1 MRTKIISIL
10 VFFLINTICVADIT
24 VIHNIKGNT
33 INQIGHV
40 GFEAIAFENGKV
52 LAIGTSKDLSQK
64 FPKAISIDGQGKA
77 MLPGLHDAHAH
88 IMSLAR
94 LKNQVDLAGINSLEE
109 TLQKIKEYADSHPNS
124 QWILGR
130 GWNQVLWK
138 GKKFPTKQ
146 DLDALNIK
154 RPIWLRRI
162 DGHAGWANSQ
172 AMQIA
177 GSSGI
182 EKDIPGGEIIND
194 AQGRQTGI
202 FVDNAMDVIGKEI
215 PQENA
220 FETIDTMLYGLQFLA
235 SLGLTTVDDAG
246 INYQTYQA
254 YKLLDKHNLMPIR
267 VNAMVHSGAK
277 HLDKMLEKP
286 YHGKGELLQI
296 HSIKYVFDGAL
307 GSRGAAMLKPYS
319 DRADTTG
326 LIVQT
331 QDFVQNL
338 IYKNAQNGW
347 QAAIHAIGDKANRM
361 ALNALADPRAL
372 SETNRNRVE
381 HAQIVDVNDLHMFK
395 DHHIIA
401 SMQPTHAT
409 SDKNM
414 AEDRIGK
421 QRLKGAYAWQ
431 TLEKQGVVI
440 ASGSDFPV
448 EYPNPFFGLHA
459 AVTRQDR
466 NNQPPNGWIPE
477 ERLSLEQALA
487 SFTINAAYADRHEK
501 TLGSLE
507 PGKWADFIL
516 VDQDLFNIP
525 EQDIWK
531 TQVIETW
538 IAGKKVFEKKH

>member
-1 MRTKIISIL
+1 MKTKIITLL
-10 VFFLINTICVADIT
+10 VFFLFNTLCFAEIT
-24 VIHNIKGNT
+24 VIHNIKGNS
-33 INQIGHV
+33 INQKGHV
-40 GFEAIAFENGKV
+40 KFEALAFDAGKV
-52 LAIGTSKDLSQK
+52 LAVGTDKEIKHAYPNATFIDGK
-64 FPKAISIDGQGKA
+64 GKAI
-77 MLPGLHDAHAH
+77 LPGLHDAHAH

-109 TLQKIKEYADSHPNS
+109 TLQKVKEFAESHPNS

-138 GKKFPTKQ
+138 GKKFPTKK
-146 DLDALNIK
+146 DLDALNIN

-202 FVDNAMDVIGKEI
+202 FVDNAMGIIAKVVPE
-215 PQENA
+215 ENA
-220 FETIDTMLYGLQFLA
+220 FETIDTMLYGLKFLA

-254 YKLLDKHNLMPIR
+254 YKLLDKNNLMPIR

-277 HLDKMLEKP
+277 YLDKMLQKP
-286 YHGKGELLQI
+286 YNGKDDFLQI
-296 HSIKYVFDGAL
+296 HTIKYVFDGAL

-319 DRADTTG
+319 DRPDTTG

-338 IYKNAQNGW
+338 IFKNAPNGW

-372 SETNRNRVE
+372 SEKNRNRVE
-381 HAQIVDVNDLHMFK
+381 HAQIVDVDDLHMFK

-414 AEDRIGK
+414 AQDRIGK

-431 TLEKQGVVI
+431 TLMKQGVVI

-466 NNQPPNGWIPE
+466 KNQPLDGWIPE
-477 ERLSLEQALA
+477 EKMTLEQALA
-487 SFTINAAYADRHEK
+487 SFTINAAYTDRHEK
-501 TLGSLE
+501 TLGSLDA
-507 PGKWADFIL
+507 GKWADFIL
-516 VDQDLFNIP
+516 VDQDIFNISA
-525 EQDIWK
+525 QDIWK
-531 TQVIETW
+531 TQVLETW
-538 IAGKKVFEKKH
+538 IAGKKVFELKN

>member
-1 MRTKIISIL
+1 MRTKIISIFC
-10 VFFLINTICVADIT
+10 FFLINATCYAEVTIIDHV
-24 VIHNIKGNT
+24 KGNS
-33 INQIGHV
+33 INQKQRIS
-40 GFEAIAFENGKV
+40 FEAIAFENGKV
-52 LAIGTSKDLSQK
+52 LATGTNIEINNAYPQ
-64 FPKAISIDGQGKA
+64 ATHIDGKGKA

-94 LKNQVDLAGINSLEE
+94 LKNQVDLSGIDTLEK
-109 TLQKIKEYADSHPNS
+109 TLQKVKEYAESHPNS

-146 DLDALNIK
+146 DLDALNIN

-172 AMQIA
+172 AMDIA

-182 EKDIPGGEIIND
+182 EKDISGGEIIND
-194 AQGRQTGI
+194 AQGRQTGV
-202 FVDNAMDVIGKEI
+202 FVDNAMDIIGKEV
-215 PQENA
+215 PQENV
-220 FETIDTMLYGLQFLA
+220 FETIDTMLYGLHFLA

-246 INYQTYQA
+246 IEYQTYQA
-254 YKLLDKHNLMPIR
+254 YKLLDKHHLMPIR

-286 YHGKGELLQI
+286 YNGMGDFLQI

-307 GSRGAAMLKPYS
+307 GSRGAAMLTPYS
-319 DRADTTG
+319 DRPDTTG
-326 LIVQT
+326 LIVQS

-338 IYKNAQNGW
+338 IYKNAKNGW
-347 QAAIHAIGDKANRM
+347 QAAIHAIGDRANRM
-361 ALNALADPRAL
+361 ALNAFADPRAL

-414 AEDRIGK
+414 AEDRVGK

-440 ASGSDFPV
+440 AAGSDFPV
-448 EYPNPFFGLHA
+448 EYPNPFFGIHA

-466 NNQPPNGWIPE
+466 NNQPPGGWIPE
-477 ERLSLEQALA
+477 EKMTLDQALA
-487 SFTINAAYADRHEK
+487 AFTINAAYTDRHEK
-501 TLGSLE
+501 ILGSLE

-516 VDQDLFNIP
+516 VDQDLYTIP
-525 EQDIWK
+525 AQDIWK
-531 TQVIETW
+531 TQVLETW
-538 IAGKKVFEKKH
+538 IAGKKVF